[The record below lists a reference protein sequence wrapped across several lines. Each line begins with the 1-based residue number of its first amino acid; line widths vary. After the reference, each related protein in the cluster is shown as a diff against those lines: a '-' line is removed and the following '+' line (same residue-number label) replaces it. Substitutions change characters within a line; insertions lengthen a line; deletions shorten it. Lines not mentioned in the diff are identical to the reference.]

1 MQSDTY
7 APLPFRE
14 SNFQISHP
22 AQLDEDAV
30 GPPEIPQEE
39 IIYDKERDFLGEG
52 GFVCMKI
59 N

>member
-7 APLPFRE
+7 LPLPFRE
-14 SNFQISHP
+14 SNYKISHP
-22 AQLDEDAV
+22 IPVDEDTV

-52 GFVCMKI
+52 
-59 N
+59 